1 MHVSPL
7 ILMFPPPT
15 PKFPKGGG
23 PGSREGRL
31 WGGEGLSE
39 AEGPF
44 PQQSYRTSSIWN
56 AVK

>member
-1 MHVSPL
+1 MYISPL
-7 ILMFPPPT
+7 ILMFPPLT

-31 WGGEGLSE
+31 SGGGLSE

-44 PQQSYRTSSIWN
+44 PQQSYKTSSIWN